1 MTFRQFVHGQRRPGD
16 VKNGGANNNQANPN
30 SNTINTENG
39 SGAGEDKKSDGK
51 IKKKKKYSAKAVVP
65 ELSQVVEASASS
77 PGTIESVS
85 LGATVSSADANAPV
99 TSPNV
104 EESASRAGMSVSD
117 PSPTAGKEN
126 NEDNKERKKEKDG
139 IMGWVKKILGFGQD
153 KDKDE
158 EKDGEQRIVFQFMGK
173 EQEITIYPEGIPEK
187 QGRNWVVDRFEEKM
201 NYHEVYKKFKKHYP
215 RVTKGKPWDPWVNDK
230 SQTRE

>member
-16 VKNGGANNNQANPN
+16 VKKGGANNNQANPN
-30 SNTINTENG
+30 STTTNTENG
-39 SGAGEDKKSDGK
+39 SGAGEDKKSDEK
-51 IKKKKKYSAKAVVP
+51 IKKKKKYSAKTVVP
-65 ELSQVVEASASS
+65 EASASS
-77 PGTIESVS
+77 PGTS
-85 LGATVSSADANAPV
+85 
-99 TSPNV
+99 
-104 EESASRAGMSVSD
+104 ESAS
-117 PSPTAGKEN
+117 SPTAGKEN

-139 IMGWVKKILGFGQD
+139 LMDWVKKILGFGQD

-158 EKDGEQRIVFQFMGK
+158 EKDGEQRIMFQFMGK

-201 NYHEVYKKFKKHYP
+201 NYHEVYTKFKEHYP

-230 SQTRE
+230 KSDTEGNRCTWACCAGTSESVSVS